1 MADNDEELDDMSME
15 ELNALEEAI
24 IQRDD
29 DRRSATHTIPELMVQ
44 KGLSPAQAKVLRRDY
59 RICVVIQAP
68 SSDWVAPLARACRRM
83 GEWRYIHSVNEAPRR
98 TISQDTITDQLTTY
112 LSDGHRILAISHNLD
127 YLPTSIVASADI
139 VLKLGPPDDHIVRE
153 AIKAATRRTPR
164 DMPDGIAQ
172 GLNYGEICG
181 AIRTG
186 SSAKRCVERL
196 VAARNAVSKPASGLS
211 DVPAL
216 ENLHGYGK
224 AMDWAQALITDLDA
238 WRAGKLDFSAIERT
252 VVLASEPGL
261 GKTTFA
267 RSLAKSAGVPFFPT
281 SVSQWFSNSPGYLDS
296 IIKQIDE
303 LFATAAAVAP
313 ACIFLDEI
321 ESLPSRSSNDR
332 HSSWWTPVVGHMLLK
347 LDSAASGVSSKL
359 IIIGATNHPEKLDAA
374 LVRPGRLS
382 KIIRIE
388 TPDAKALA
396 GIVRQHLGPDLP
408 NADLTMLAKMAV
420 GASGADVHDWVKAAR
435 RVARQAH
442 RPIALADVMDQVLP
456 PESRPPEFVRRVAVH
471 EAGHAVVS
479 HILKPGSVNAIHT
492 VGRNASEG
500 GRTSTSWDAGGLW
513 LRAEIENA
521 ATVFLAG
528 RCSEQVLLGS
538 ASGGSGGGV
547 YSDLARASHM
557 LAMVHGS
564 LGLGED
570 LLHRATSETIG
581 AVLSLDVR
589 LAKAVEADL
598 QRLNKKAMGIVQ
610 DSFVMINAVAD
621 ALVEHRHLTGEQF
634 AAICD
639 QVRGR
644 ATKKLMG
651 GNHG

>member
-24 IQRDD
+24 DQRNDN
-29 DRRSATHTIPELMVQ
+29 RRSATHTIPEMMVH

-98 TISQDTITDQLTTY
+98 TSSPDTIVDQLTTY
-112 LSDGHRILAISHNLD
+112 LADGHRILAISHNLD
-127 YLPTSIVASADI
+127 YLPASIVAAADI
-139 VLKLGPPDDHIVRE
+139 VLKLAAPNDQIVRA
-153 AIKAATRRTPR
+153 AIKAATGRAPR
-164 DMPDGIAQ
+164 DMPDGITR

-186 SSAKRCVERL
+186 SSAKQCVDRL
-196 VAARNAVSKPASGLS
+196 ITARSAVAKPATGLS

-216 ENLHGYGK
+216 ETLHGYGK
-224 AMDWAQALITDLDA
+224 AMDWAEALITDLDA
-238 WRAGKLDFSAIERT
+238 WRAGKLDFSAIERC

-267 RSLAKSAGVPFFPT
+267 RSLAKSARLPFFPT
-281 SVSQWFSNSPGYLDS
+281 SVSQWFANSAGYLDS
-296 IIKQIDE
+296 IIKQIDQV
-303 LFATAAAVAP
+303 FAEAAAVAP
-313 ACIFLDEI
+313 AILFLDEI
-321 ESLPSRSSNDR
+321 ESIPNRATLSHRGD
-332 HSSWWTPVVGHMLLK
+332 WWMPVVGHMLLK
-347 LDSAASGVSSKL
+347 LDSAASGISSNL

-374 LVRPGRLS
+374 LVRPGRMS

-388 TPDAKALA
+388 TPGARALA

-408 NADLTMLAKMAV
+408 NADLNMLAKMAV

-442 RPIALADVMDQVLP
+442 RPIAFADLVDQVLP
-456 PESRPPEFVRRVAVH
+456 PESRPREMVRRIAVH

-479 HILKPGSVNAIHT
+479 HIVKPGSVNAIHT

-500 GRTSTSWDAGGLW
+500 GRTSTSWDGGDLR

-521 ATVFLAG
+521 ATVCLAG

-538 ASGGSGGGV
+538 ASSGSGGGI

-581 AVLSLDVR
+581 AVLSVDAR

-598 QRLNKKAMGIVQ
+598 QRLNKKAMAIVQ
-610 DSFVMINAVAD
+610 DSSLMINAVAD

-651 GNHG
+651 GHG